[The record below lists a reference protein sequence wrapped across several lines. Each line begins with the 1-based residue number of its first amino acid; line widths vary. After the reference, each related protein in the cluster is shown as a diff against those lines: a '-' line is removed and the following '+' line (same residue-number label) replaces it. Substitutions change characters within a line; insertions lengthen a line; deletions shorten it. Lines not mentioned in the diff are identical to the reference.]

1 MFTRPS
7 LLVVFLISSFFLNSC
22 EKEPNTLFQLLSP
35 EETGITFANRIF
47 ESDTLNILNQEYIY
61 NGGGVA
67 VGDFNNDGL
76 SDIYFTG
83 NMVPNKL
90 YLNKGNF
97 KFEDISQKAKV
108 TGGGKWSSGVALA
121 DINNDGWLDM
131 YVTATMKK
139 NAASR
144 ANLLYINNGTGK
156 DGVPT
161 FTESAA
167 AYGLADTGY
176 STNAAFL
183 DYDKDG
189 DLDLYVLTNTITNG
203 LPTSYRKQINNG
215 TAENN
220 DRLYRNNGNN
230 TFTNITQEAGIL
242 YEGYGLGVAIND
254 INLDGWPDIYVTNDY
269 LSNDLLYINNKNGT
283 FSNKITDYIK
293 HTSFSAMGNSV
304 TDINNDGLVDIM
316 AVDML
321 PEDNKRK
328 KMMVKSNNYVT
339 YFNNNIYGYQH
350 QYARNTLQLNNGISP
365 KGHPVFS
372 EVGQLTGL
380 YQTDWSWTPLVAD
393 FDNDGLRDVIIT
405 NGFPRDITDHDFAV
419 YNAGMNMVANEMSL
433 VDSIPQIKLPNYVFK
448 NNGSLQF
455 TDKTR
460 DWGLSKPSFSNGA
473 AYADLDNDGD
483 LDFVVNNINDS
494 AFVYQ
499 NTLYT
504 AKTKEKSNN
513 YLRVKFAGAA
523 PNTAGLGAKVKVFL
537 AGGQEQYYEH
547 SIYSGYLS
555 TVEQAAHFGLGQHK
569 VVDSIKVTW
578 PDGKQ
583 QVLKQVK
590 ANQVLTLNQKNAAG
604 NGVYPDASTMFVNAP
619 LKEASGLYNILF
631 KHQEDDKIDFNIQ
644 KTLPHKYTQ
653 YGPGIAVG
661 DIDNNGLDDFY
672 IGGAAGKKGTFFLQQ
687 ENGKFKSS
695 TQNMQLTGTKTQEEL
710 GVLFFDADNDND
722 LDLYAVS
729 GSYEFQE
736 GTPNLQD
743 KLYKNNGKGIFQ
755 LDEQALPAF
764 QSSKSCVKAA
774 DYDQDGDLDLFVGGR
789 VVSGKYPLAPASY
802 LLQNNGGKF
811 IDVTAQVCPELSK
824 FGMITDALWS
834 DFDND
839 GKVDLVLAGEW
850 LPVSFFKN
858 TGRNLKNITTAS
870 GIAEQ
875 TGWWNSLVA
884 GDFDQD
890 GDTDYL
896 AGNLGLNTNYTASK
910 DKPLRVYAKDFDNN
924 GSIDPVLACYMKAE
938 DGTFKPFP
946 MHTRDDLNAQ
956 MPRTRSV
963 FARYVQY
970 SQAPIDEVLKPKDL
984 EKALILEA
992 VQMGSSYIQNLG
1004 GGKFKMSLLPRQ
1016 AQIAPVYG
1024 MQTADVNQDGNLD
1037 VLLVGNDY
1045 GTEVFTG
1052 RYDAFTGLYLQGNG
1066 KGNFIPRSIQHSGF
1080 MVNGDAKGLAT
1091 LYGRKG
1097 EKIVI
1102 ATQNQ
1107 DSLKVYNIKNTVS
1120 PGTKQPAQLIAL
1132 QPVDAWA
1139 VVTYANGKKE
1149 KLEFNYGSTYLS
1161 QSARRFERLPT
1172 MTSVEIFD
1180 FKGRSRKL

>member
-1 MFTRPS
+1 MFSRPF
-7 LLVVFLISSFFLNSC
+7 LLNIFLTGFIFLSSC
-22 EKEPNTLFQLLSP
+22 KKKPDTLFKLLSP
-35 EETGITFANRIF
+35 EETSITFSNRIF
-47 ESDTLNILNQEYIY
+47 ESDSLNILNQEYIY

-76 SDIYFTG
+76 PDIYFTG
-83 NMVPNKL
+83 NMVSNKL

-97 KFEDISQKAKV
+97 KFEDITEQAKV
-108 TGGGKWSSGVALA
+108 NGNGKWCSGVALA
-121 DINNDGWLDM
+121 DINNDGWMDI
-131 YVTATMKK
+131 YVGVTMSKKAT
-139 NAASR
+139 SR
-144 ANLLYINNGTGK
+144 ANLLYINNGVGK
-156 DGVPT
+156 GGVPT

-167 AYGLADTGY
+167 AYGLADTGHT
-176 STNAAFL
+176 TNAAFL

-189 DLDLYVLTNTITNG
+189 DLDLYVLTNVVTTG
-203 LPTSYRKQINNG
+203 LPTSYRKQVNNG

-220 DRLYRNNGNN
+220 DRLYRNNGNG
-230 TFTNITQEAGIL
+230 TFTNVTQEAGIL
-242 YEGYGLGVAIND
+242 YEGYGLGLAISD

-283 FSNKITDYIK
+283 FSNQINKYIK

-304 TDINNDGLVDIM
+304 TDINNDGLVDIL

-339 YFNNNIYGYQH
+339 YFNNNIFGFQH

-372 EVGQLTGL
+372 EIGQLTGL
-380 YQTDWSWTPLVAD
+380 YQTDWSWTPLIAD
-393 FDNDGLRDVIIT
+393 FDNDGFRDVIIT
-405 NGFPRDITDHDFAV
+405 NGFPKDITDHDFAV

-433 VDSIPQIKLPNYVFK
+433 VDSIPQVKLPNYIFK
-448 NNGSLQF
+448 NNGNLQF
-455 TDKTR
+455 TDKTQE
-460 DWGLSKPSFSNGA
+460 WGLSTPSFSNGA

-499 NTLYT
+499 NTLYQ
-504 AKTKEKSNN
+504 TKEKEKKNN
-513 YLRVKFAGAA
+513 YIRLKFKGNA
-523 PNTAGLGAKVKVFL
+523 PNTAGLGAQVQLYLPQGRQQF
-537 AGGQEQYYEH
+537 YEH
-547 SIYSGYLS
+547 TIYKGYLS
-555 TVEQAAHFGLGQHK
+555 TVENAAHFGLGQLTAI
-569 VVDSIKVTW
+569 DSLKVTW

-583 QVLKQVK
+583 QVIKRVK
-590 ANQVLTLNQKNAAG
+590 PNQVLTLNQKDAAATA
-604 NGVYPDASTMFVNAP
+604 VYPDAKTLLAKAP
-619 LKEASGLYNILF
+619 LQEASQLYNILF
-631 KHQEDDKIDFNIQ
+631 KHHEDDKIDFNVQ
-644 KTLPHKYTQ
+644 KTMPHKYTQ

-661 DIDNNGLDDFY
+661 DIDKNGLDDFY

-687 ENGKFKSS
+687 ENGKFKS
-695 TQNMQLTGTKTQEEL
+695 TTENIRLTGAKIQEEM
-710 GVLFFDADNDND
+710 GVLFFDADADGD

-729 GSYEFQE
+729 GSYEFQD
-736 GTPNLQD
+736 GTVPLQD
-743 KLYKNNGKGIFQ
+743 KLYRNNGQGIFE
-755 LDEQALPAF
+755 LDEQALPIF
-764 QSSKSCVKAA
+764 YSSGSCVKAA
-774 DYDQDGDLDLFVGGR
+774 DYDQDGDLDLFIGGR
-789 VVSGKYPLAPASY
+789 VVNGKYPLPPASY
-802 LLQNNGGKF
+802 ILQNNGGKF
-811 IDVTAQVCPELSK
+811 TDVTARVCPELSK

-839 GKVDLVLAGEW
+839 GKTDLVLAGEW
-850 LPVSFFKN
+850 LPVSFLKN
-858 TGRNLKNITTAS
+858 TGKSFKNVTAAT
-870 GIAEQ
+870 GIGGQ

-938 DGTFKPFP
+938 DGTYKPFP

-970 SQAPIDEVLKPKDL
+970 SVAPIDEVLKPKDL

-1004 GGKFKMSLLPRQ
+1004 GGKFKLTVLPLQ
-1016 AQIAPVYG
+1016 AQTAPIYG
-1024 MQTADVNQDGNLD
+1024 MQTSDVNRDGKLD

-1066 KGNFIPRSIQHSGF
+1066 KGGFTPRTIQQSGF
-1080 MVNGDAKGLAT
+1080 LVEGDAKGLAT
-1091 LYGRKG
+1091 LYGRHG
-1097 EKIVI
+1097 EKLII

-1107 DSLKVYNIKNTVS
+1107 DSLKVFKFKSSAS
-1120 PGTKQPAQLIAL
+1120 PDAGGTTQLIAL
-1132 QPVDAWA
+1132 QPADAWA
-1139 VVTYANGKKE
+1139 SVTYTNGRKE
-1149 KLEFNYGSTYLS
+1149 KIEFHYGSTYLS

-1172 MTSVEIFD
+1172 MKLVVIYD
-1180 FKGRSRKL
+1180 FKGRSRTL